1 MRRLMEQSPPKPPH
15 ETLHGESTHC
25 SCPVGRLLCLGISR
39 LWLVQPVFLYGKKF
53 LEALTTL
60 DWSRHERLVVDD
72 DDPRRM
78 CRIPTKGDPRH
89 GSVCFAKARR
99 ACASLMDS
107 GKKRLIDLYSN
118 LRGVERRCGSLR
130 SGWQTGSVF
139 SFSLNPSSTAPS
151 LMRLRP
157 GLRQIISLHE
167 FHQVLV
173 ESLPTGQVCG
183 RVTLLL
189 RQVPVTSR
197 FDKTCQT

>member
-1 MRRLMEQSPPKPPH
+1 MDRRKTCPSPSLMRRLMEQSPPH
-15 ETLHGESTHC
+15 ETLHGESTHY
-25 SCPVGRLLCLGISR
+25 SCPVGRLLCLVISR
-39 LWLVQPVFLYGKKF
+39 LRRAQSVFLCGKKF
-53 LEALTTL
+53 LETLATL
-60 DWSRHERLVVDD
+60 DWSRHKRLVVDD

-118 LRGVERRCGSLR
+118 LRGVGHGCGSLR
-130 SGWQTGSVF
+130 SGWQTGCVF

-157 GLRQIISLHE
+157 GLRQINQL
-167 FHQVLV
+167 
-173 ESLPTGQVCG
+173 T
-183 RVTLLL
+183 RV
-189 RQVPVTSR
+189 PSA
-197 FDKTCQT
+197 